1 MDKRVRE
8 GRREQGRL
16 ARAWA
21 FTKRHAL
28 PIGLAAGGAVLTVVG
43 FAMPASARKS
53 IADGVKGLFGSDG
66 ARKAATAAAATAA
79 VAVKTV
85 TEQPVERTFMGI
97 TESRLNELAQTL
109 WHGVS
114 ARFDEFGHLVF
125 RYTSNSGKTMMS
137 ALLSEENGGIAI
149 NQGLCDVSN
158 RSSLPGAFAD
168 LIFEESAKAAQ
179 A

>member
-1 MDKRVRE
+1 
-8 GRREQGRL
+8 
-16 ARAWA
+16 
-21 FTKRHAL
+21 
-28 PIGLAAGGAVLTVVG
+28 
-43 FAMPASARKS
+43 
-53 IADGVKGLFGSDG
+53 
-66 ARKAATAAAATAA
+66 
-79 VAVKTV
+79 
-85 TEQPVERTFMGI
+85 MGI

-149 NQGLCDVSN
+149 NQGLCDVST
-158 RSSLPGAFAD
+158 RSSLPGIFAD
-168 LIFEESAKAAQ
+168 RIFEEVAKTAQ

>member
-1 MDKRVRE
+1 MDERTSEERQ
-8 GRREQGRL
+8 EQGRL
-16 ARAWA
+16 ARAWS
-21 FTKRHAL
+21 FTRRHAL
-28 PIGLAAGGAVLTVVG
+28 PIGLTVGGVALTVAGV
-43 FAMPASARKS
+43 APSASARKS
-53 IADGVKGLFGSDG
+53 LADGARRLLGSDG
-66 ARKAATAAAATAA
+66 ARKAATAAVATAA

-85 TEQPVERTFMGI
+85 TEQPLERTFMGI

-149 NQGLCDVSN
+149 NQGLCDVST
-158 RSSLPGAFAD
+158 RSSLPGIFAD
-168 LIFEESAKAAQ
+168 RIFEEVAKTAQ

>member
-1 MDKRVRE
+1 MDERTSEERQ
-8 GRREQGRL
+8 EQGRL

-28 PIGLAAGGAVLTVVG
+28 PIGLTAGGVVLTVVG
-43 FAMPASARKS
+43 FAMPASARRS
-53 IADGVKGLFGSDG
+53 IADGARRLLGSDG
-66 ARKAATAAAATAA
+66 AGKAATAA

-168 LIFEESAKAAQ
+168 LIFEESTKAAQ

>member
-1 MDKRVRE
+1 MDVQVRE
-8 GRREQGRL
+8 ERQEQGRL

-28 PIGLAAGGAVLTVVG
+28 PIGLTAGGVALTVVG
-43 FAMPASARKS
+43 FATPASARKS
-53 IADGVKGLFGSDG
+53 IADGARRLLGSDG
-66 ARKAATAAAATAA
+66 ARKTATAE

-85 TEQPVERTFMGI
+85 TEQLVERTFMSV

-114 ARFDEFGHLVF
+114 TRFDEFGHLVF

-137 ALLSEENGGIAI
+137 ALLTEENGGIAI
-149 NQGLCDVSN
+149 NQGLCGVSN

>member
-1 MDKRVRE
+1 MDERTSEERQ
-8 GRREQGRL
+8 EQGRL

-28 PIGLAAGGAVLTVVG
+28 PIGLTAGGVVLTVVG
-43 FAMPASARKS
+43 FAMPASARRS
-53 IADGVKGLFGSDG
+53 IADGARRLLGSDG
-66 ARKAATAAAATAA
+66 AGKAATAA

-125 RYTSNSGKTMMS
+125 RYTSNSSKTMMS

-168 LIFEESAKAAQ
+168 LIFEESTKAAQ

>member
-1 MDKRVRE
+1 MDVKMGE
-8 GRREQGRL
+8 EKREQGRL

-21 FTKRHAL
+21 FIKRHAL
-28 PIGLAAGGAVLTVVG
+28 PIGLAAGGVALTVAGV
-43 FAMPASARKS
+43 AMPASARKS
-53 IADGVKGLFGSDG
+53 ITDGVKGLLGSDG
-66 ARKAATAAAATAA
+66 SRKAATAAAATAA

-97 TESRLNELAQTL
+97 PESRLNELAQTL

-149 NQGLCDVSN
+149 NQGLCGVSN

-168 LIFEESAKAAQ
+168 LIFEESAKAEQ